1 MNNKQREESL
11 TLEMLEAIHEESD
24 VTQRRL
30 ARRLDVALGLA
41 NSYLKRCVRKGLVKI
56 QQAPPNRYLYYLTP
70 KGFAEKARLTGRYLS
85 YSLEFYRR
93 AGESCLRAFAHCRR
107 RGYARVALRGVSD
120 LGEIASIRAMDAGVE
135 IVAVCDPESSRER
148 FLGLPVVATLEE
160 CGDVDAVVLTDLA
173 NPEAARRALRVALPQ
188 ERVVV
193 PDILGLPAED

>member
-11 TLEMLEAIHEESD
+11 TLEILEAIHEDSD

-56 QQAPPNRYLYYLTP
+56 QQAPANRYLYYLTP

-93 AGESCLRAFAHCRR
+93 AGESCLRAFALCRR
-107 RGYARVALRGVSD
+107 HSYRRVALRGVSE
-120 LGEIASIRAMDAGVE
+120 LAEIAAIRAIDAGVE
-135 IVAVCDPESSRER
+135 IAAVWDPSAPRER
-148 FLGLPVVATLEE
+148 FLGRPVVGTLEQ
-160 CGDVDAVVLTDLA
+160 CGSVDAVVLTDLA
-173 NPEAARRALRVALPQ
+173 NAQATWRALLAELPE

-193 PDILGLPAED
+193 PDILGLSPED